1 MTLLSGFGIKF
12 PPRTMNYVRSFFL
25 NFLIV
30 FFIDRVAPGVEVVNF
45 EQVPNIGA
53 DILFSLIIGFLNSS
67 IFFFLALLE
76 LSITHLKMAIMSFIV
91 SFGGFLVIAIIP
103 FGVRVVNP
111 WGVIIGGGVVWAV
124 ALLTNFLEWKHYQ
137 KN

>member
-1 MTLLSGFGIKF
+1 
-12 PPRTMNYVRSFFL
+12 MNYARSFFL

-30 FFIDRVAPGVEVVNF
+30 FFIDRVAPGVEIANF
-45 EQVPNIGA
+45 ENVPNIGA

-76 LSITHLKMAIMSFIV
+76 LSITNLKMAIMSFIV
-91 SFGGFLVIAIIP
+91 SFGAFLVIAIVP

-111 WGVIIGGGVVWAV
+111 WGVIIGGGVVWAMAV
-124 ALLTNFLEWKHYQ
+124 LTNHLEWKHYASQ
-137 KN
+137 EK

>member
-1 MTLLSGFGIKF
+1 
-12 PPRTMNYVRSFFL
+12 MNYVRSLFL

-30 FFIDRVAPGVEVVNF
+30 FFVDRASPAVEITSF

-53 DILFSLIIGFLNSS
+53 DILFSLIVGFLNAS

-76 LSITHLKMAIMSFIV
+76 LSITNLKMAIMGFIV
-91 SFGGFLVIAIIP
+91 SFGAFLVIAVVP

-111 WGVIIGGGVVWAV
+111 WGVILGGGIVWAV
-124 ALLTNFLEWKHYQ
+124 SFLTNHLEWKHYTIR
-137 KN
+137 N

>member
-1 MTLLSGFGIKF
+1 
-12 PPRTMNYVRSFFL
+12 MNYVRSFFL

-30 FFIDRVAPGVEVVNF
+30 FFIDRVSPGVEITSF

-53 DILFSLIIGFLNSS
+53 DILFSLILGFLNSS

-76 LSITHLKMAIMSFIV
+76 LSITNLRMAVMSFVI
-91 SFGGFLVIAIIP
+91 SFGGFLAIAIIP

-111 WGVIIGGGVVWAV
+111 WGVILGGGAVWLV
-124 ALLTNFLEWKHYQ
+124 AFFTNHLEWKHY
-137 KN
+137 KNIEQ

>member
-1 MTLLSGFGIKF
+1 
-12 PPRTMNYVRSFFL
+12 MNYVRSFFL

-30 FFIDRVAPGVEVVNF
+30 FFIDRVAPGVEIASF

-53 DILFSLIIGFLNSS
+53 DILFSLIVGFLNSS

-76 LSITHLKMAIMSFIV
+76 LSITHLRLAIISFIV
-91 SFGGFLVIAIIP
+91 SFGAFLVIAIIP

-111 WGVIIGGGVVWAV
+111 WGVIIGGGVVWGV
-124 ALLTNFLEWKHYQ
+124 ALLTNCLEWKHY
-137 KN
+137 KKME